1 MGVDI
6 FFSEIRSYFC
16 RFVAAFN
23 PCHGNEPLL
32 KYIKT
37 YPNDSKSSLRDCSI
51 PKCVFILAY
60 LAVPIKRTSKTI

>member
-6 FFSEIRSYFC
+6 FFSDIRSYFC
-16 RFVAAFN
+16 RFVAALR

-37 YPNDSKSSLRDCSI
+37 YPKDSKSSLLDCSM
-51 PKCVFILAY
+51 PKWVFILAY
-60 LAVPIKRTSKTI
+60 LAVPTI